1 MTAKSSP
8 DSNLRPKLCKK
19 ACKSCGLDIYQDPVF
34 DHIKKANVFWVGLS
48 AVLFEEGDEKL
59 PLSILTRTGTLVHS
73 IETPFNNSLSFYKTN
88 LVKRAPMAGDK
99 VRYPLLH
106 EMEKCYPNF
115 EWELETLQPKTVFLL
130 GKQVADFILKK
141 MGVRNFSLDDNFNY
155 HGIQINGITFI
166 PVHHPSYILVYK
178 RKALPEYI
186 ASLRSLIKSAATLKS
201 KLAGKR
207 IKRGIAA

>member
-1 MTAKSSP
+1 
-8 DSNLRPKLCKK
+8 
-19 ACKSCGLDIYQDPVF
+19 
-34 DHIKKANVFWVGLS
+34 
-48 AVLFEEGDEKL
+48 
-59 PLSILTRTGTLVHS
+59 
-73 IETPFNNSLSFYKTN
+73 
-88 LVKRAPMAGDK
+88 MAGDK